1 MTAEIFVHSLANFH
15 CQYADRDTNLQFMY
29 VSTSESK
36 QLFDNC
42 LCKKNIDVSFSWVF
56 PVIDN
61 EFCL

>member
-1 MTAEIFVHSLANFH
+1 MQTETRIYNNTLFM
-15 CQYADRDTNLQFMY
+15 YMY
-29 VSTSESK
+29 VSTSESNK

-61 EFCL
+61 EFRL